1 MAIEIER
8 KFLAIPER
16 LPPLG
21 AGERFVQGY
30 LSDAPEVR
38 FRIAGRRVVLGVKKP
53 LGPGHRIELE
63 FPREDLAESEKG
75 DLCALALWP
84 PLVKVR
90 HRLPHAG
97 LVWEVDV
104 YEGTNAGLVTVEVE
118 IPALDHPIEFPAWVD
133 AEREITSDP
142 AYANISLTR
151 RPYGTWGK
159 GEGGRVK
166 SER

>member
-1 MAIEIER
+1 MGIEIER
-8 KFLAIPER
+8 KFLASADR

-30 LSDAPEVR
+30 LSADPEVR
-38 FRIAGRRVVLGVKKP
+38 FRIVGRCVVLCVKKP
-53 LGPGHRIELE
+53 LGPGRRIELE
-63 FPREDLAESEKG
+63 FPREDLTEGERG

-104 YEGTNAGLVTVEVE
+104 YEGANAGIVTVEIE
-118 IPALDHPIEFPAWVD
+118 IPTPGHPIEFPEWVD
-133 AEREITSDP
+133 PAREITTDP
-142 AYANISLTR
+142 AYANIHLTR

-159 GEGGRVK
+159 
-166 SER
+166 SEK